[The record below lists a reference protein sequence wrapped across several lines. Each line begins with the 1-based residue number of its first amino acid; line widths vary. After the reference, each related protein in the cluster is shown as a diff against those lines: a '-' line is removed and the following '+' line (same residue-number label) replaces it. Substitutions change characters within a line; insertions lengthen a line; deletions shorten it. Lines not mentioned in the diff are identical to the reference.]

1 MNSALKKELKKA
13 FEAPAPARREA
24 FLQEIAE
31 PAGISLFS
39 FLLIQAQY
47 IRKRTITVSICAFAA
62 VLFGSLILVAD
73 MLRAV
78 SAFTPLLALTL
89 VAETGRSE
97 HYGMAELEM
106 ATRFSLK
113 STLLARLA
121 ILGTGNLLL
130 LLLLF
135 PLSLRNN
142 DTSPL
147 RAGLFIITPLL
158 LSTFLCLHIVRRRR
172 DRDGVYLCTGVCAFV
187 SLITFVLHHNNN
199 PVFLWLLEESSCA
212 GWIAA
217 VMLLFAGTVKQYQNL
232 IDREELVW
240 N

>member
-1 MNSALKKELKKA
+1 MNSVLKKELKKN

-24 FLQEIAE
+24 FLQEFAE

-47 IRKRTITVSICAFAA
+47 IRKRTITVSICAFAT
-62 VLFGSLILVAD
+62 VLFGSMILLAD

-78 SAFTPLLALTL
+78 SALTPLLALTL
-89 VAETGRSE
+89 VTETGRSE

-113 STLLARLA
+113 STLLARFG
-121 ILGTGNLLL
+121 ILGMGNLLL

-158 LSTFLCLHIVRRRR
+158 LSAFLCLYYPLKPPPHALNKLYSILYHRV
-172 DRDGVYLCTGVCAFV
+172 
-187 SLITFVLHHNNN
+187 
-199 PVFLWLLEESSCA
+199 
-212 GWIAA
+212 
-217 VMLLFAGTVKQYQNL
+217 
-232 IDREELVW
+232 
-240 N
+240 